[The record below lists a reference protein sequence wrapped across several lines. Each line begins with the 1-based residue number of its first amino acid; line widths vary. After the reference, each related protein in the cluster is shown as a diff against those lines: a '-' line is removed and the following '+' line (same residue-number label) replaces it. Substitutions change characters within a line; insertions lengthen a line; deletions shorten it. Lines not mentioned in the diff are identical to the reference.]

1 MKCNS
6 THFCHFC
13 GIKFVFRLSTLPM
26 EAKWLYVDTEKSL
39 QRAINDFE
47 RAKVLSIDT
56 EYDSFRYFR
65 EKLCLIQIHANNTT
79 YVFDPLNDLNLS
91 FLGKYFDNRRVVK
104 ILHAADN
111 DIRLLKR
118 DYKFNFKNVFDT
130 HRAALLLGFQQLSL
144 EKMIK
149 EFVGVE
155 LKKNK
160 KIQRS
165 RWDVRPLTEE
175 QLEYAVQDVIY
186 LPALYKKQS
195 EALGIKDLKI
205 AAVEAFDKIAAADW
219 RERRLDRHGFT
230 KISGYH
236 CLNQEQKDLFK
247 KLYLWRFHRAKDEN
261 RAIFMFM
268 PDKNLLELAQDS
280 ENPEKYL
287 SQRKLKL
294 YGVEIDRIV
303 KNL

>member
-1 MKCNS
+1 MD
-6 THFCHFC
+6 
-13 GIKFVFRLSTLPM
+13 
-26 EAKWLYVDTEKSL
+26 AKWLFVDTQKKL
-39 QRAINDFE
+39 QRAVNDFE

-65 EKLCLIQIHANNTT
+65 EILCLIQIHANNTT
-79 YVFDPLNDLNLS
+79 YVFDPLENLNLS
-91 FLGKYFDNRRVVK
+91 FLGKYFDNQRIVK

-111 DIRLLKR
+111 DIRLLRR
-118 DYKFNFKNVFDT
+118 DYKFNFKNIFDT

-165 RWDVRPLTEE
+165 RWDSRPLTEE

-186 LPALYKKQS
+186 LPALYEKQS
-195 EALGIKDLKI
+195 TALGIKDLKD
-205 AAVEAFDKIAAADW
+205 AAAEAFVKIADTNW
-219 RERRLDRHGFT
+219 REKRLDRHGHT
-230 KISGYH
+230 KIKGYY
-236 CLNQEQKDLFK
+236 CLNQEQKELIK
-247 KLYLWRFHRAKDEN
+247 RLYVWRFHRAKEEN
-261 RAIFMFM
+261 RAVFMFL
-268 PDKNLLELAQDS
+268 PDKNLLELAQDTES
-280 ENPEKYL
+280 PEKYL

-294 YGVEIDRIV
+294 YGDEIERLINNV
-303 KNL
+303 

>member
-1 MKCNS
+1 MD
-6 THFCHFC
+6 
-13 GIKFVFRLSTLPM
+13 
-26 EAKWLYVDTEKSL
+26 AKWLFVDTQKKL
-39 QRAINDFE
+39 QRAVNDFE

-65 EKLCLIQIHANNTT
+65 EILCLIQIHANNTT
-79 YVFDPLNDLNLS
+79 YVFDPLENLNLS
-91 FLGKYFDNRRVVK
+91 FLGKYFDNERIVK

-118 DYKFNFKNVFDT
+118 DYKFNFKNIFDT

-165 RWDVRPLTEE
+165 RWDSRPLTEE

-186 LPALYKKQS
+186 LPALYEKQS
-195 EALGIKDLKI
+195 AALGIKDLKNV
-205 AAVEAFDKIAAADW
+205 AAEAFVKIADTNW
-219 RERRLDRHGFT
+219 REKRLDRHGHT
-230 KISGYH
+230 KIKGYY
-236 CLNQEQKDLFK
+236 CLNQEQKELIK
-247 KLYLWRFHRAKDEN
+247 RLYVWRFHRAKEEN
-261 RAIFMFM
+261 RAVFMFL
-268 PDKNLLELAQDS
+268 PDKNLLELAQDTES
-280 ENPEKYL
+280 PEKYL

-294 YGVEIDRIV
+294 YGDEIERLINNV
-303 KNL
+303 

>member
-1 MKCNS
+1 
-6 THFCHFC
+6 
-13 GIKFVFRLSTLPM
+13 M
-26 EAKWLYVDTEKSL
+26 EEKWLFVDTQKNL
-39 QRAINDFE
+39 QRAVNDFE
-47 RAKVLSIDT
+47 RTKVLSIDT
-56 EYDSFRYFR
+56 EYDSFRYFK

-91 FLGKYFDNRRVVK
+91 FLGKYFDNQRIVK

-118 DYKFNFKNVFDT
+118 DYKFNFKNIFDT

-165 RWDVRPLTEE
+165 RWDNRPLTEE

-186 LPALYKKQS
+186 LPALYEKQS
-195 EALGIKDLKI
+195 MALGIKDLKD
-205 AAVEAFDKIAAADW
+205 AAAEAFIKIADTNW
-219 RERRLDRHGFT
+219 REKRLDRQGHT
-230 KISGYH
+230 KIKGYY
-236 CLNQEQKDLFK
+236 CLNQEQKELFK
-247 KLYLWRFHRAKDEN
+247 RLYIWRFHRAKQEN
-261 RAIFMFM
+261 RAMFMFL
-268 PDKNLLELAQDS
+268 PDKNLLELAQDTES
-280 ENPEKYL
+280 PEKYL

-294 YGVEIDRIV
+294 YGDEIERLINNV
-303 KNL
+303 

>member
-1 MKCNS
+1 MD
-6 THFCHFC
+6 
-13 GIKFVFRLSTLPM
+13 
-26 EAKWLYVDTEKSL
+26 AKWLFVDTQKKL
-39 QRAINDFE
+39 QRAVNDFE

-65 EKLCLIQIHANNTT
+65 EILCLIQIHANNTT
-79 YVFDPLNDLNLS
+79 YVFDPLENLNLS
-91 FLGKYFDNRRVVK
+91 FLGKYFENQRIVK

-118 DYKFNFKNVFDT
+118 DYKFNFKNIFDT

-165 RWDVRPLTEE
+165 RWDSRPLTEE

-186 LPALYKKQS
+186 LPALYEKQS
-195 EALGIKDLKI
+195 AALGIKDLKD
-205 AAVEAFDKIAAADW
+205 AATEAFVKIADTNW
-219 RERRLDRHGFT
+219 REKRLDRHGHT
-230 KISGYH
+230 KIKGYY
-236 CLNQEQKDLFK
+236 CLNQEQKELIK
-247 KLYLWRFHRAKDEN
+247 RLYVWRFHRAKDEN
-261 RAIFMFM
+261 RAVFMFL
-268 PDKNLLELAQDS
+268 PDKNLLELAQDTES
-280 ENPEKYL
+280 PEKYL

-294 YGVEIDRIV
+294 YGDEIERLINNV
-303 KNL
+303 

>member
-1 MKCNS
+1 MD
-6 THFCHFC
+6 
-13 GIKFVFRLSTLPM
+13 
-26 EAKWLYVDTEKSL
+26 AKWLFVDTQKKM
-39 QRAINDFE
+39 QRAVNDFE

-65 EKLCLIQIHANNTT
+65 EILCLIQIHANNTT
-79 YVFDPLNDLNLS
+79 YVFDPLENLNLF
-91 FLGKYFDNRRVVK
+91 FLGKYFDNQCIVK

-118 DYKFNFKNVFDT
+118 DYKFNFKNIFDT

-165 RWDVRPLTEE
+165 RWDSRPLTEE

-186 LPALYKKQS
+186 LPALYEKQS
-195 EALGIKDLKI
+195 AALGIKDLKDF
-205 AAVEAFDKIAAADW
+205 AAEAFVKIADTNW
-219 RERRLDRHGFT
+219 REKRLDRHGHT
-230 KISGYH
+230 KIKGYY
-236 CLNQEQKDLFK
+236 CLNQEQKELIK
-247 KLYLWRFHRAKDEN
+247 RLYVWRFHRAKEEN
-261 RAIFMFM
+261 RAVFMFL
-268 PDKNLLELAQDS
+268 PDKNLLELAQDTES
-280 ENPEKYL
+280 PEKYL

-294 YGVEIDRIV
+294 YGDEIERLINNV
-303 KNL
+303 

>member
-1 MKCNS
+1 MD
-6 THFCHFC
+6 
-13 GIKFVFRLSTLPM
+13 
-26 EAKWLYVDTEKSL
+26 AKWLFVDSQKKL
-39 QRAINDFE
+39 QRAVYDFD

-65 EKLCLIQIHANNTT
+65 EILCLIQIHANSTT
-79 YVFDPLNDLNLS
+79 YIFDPFENLNLS
-91 FLGKYFDNRRVVK
+91 FLGKYFDNQRIVK

-118 DYKFNFKNVFDT
+118 DYKFSFKNIFDT

-144 EKMIK
+144 ERMIK

-165 RWDVRPLTEE
+165 RWDNRPLTEE

-186 LPALYKKQS
+186 LPALYEKQS
-195 EALGIKDLKI
+195 LALGVKDLKD
-205 AAVEAFDKIAAADW
+205 AAAEAFVKIADTHW
-219 RERRLDRHGFT
+219 REKRLDRHGYT
-230 KISGYH
+230 RIKGYH
-236 CLNQEQKDLFK
+236 GLNQEQKELFK
-247 KLYLWRFHRAKDEN
+247 KLYIWRFHRAKDEN
-261 RAIFMFM
+261 RAVFMFLA
-268 PDKNLLELAQDS
+268 DKNLLELAQDT

-294 YGVEIDRIV
+294 YGDEIDRII
-303 KNL
+303 NHT

>member
-1 MKCNS
+1 MD
-6 THFCHFC
+6 
-13 GIKFVFRLSTLPM
+13 
-26 EAKWLYVDTEKSL
+26 AKWLFVDTQKKL
-39 QRAINDFE
+39 QRAVNDFE

-65 EKLCLIQIHANNTT
+65 EILCLIQIHANNTT
-79 YVFDPLNDLNLS
+79 YVFDPLENLNLS
-91 FLGKYFDNRRVVK
+91 FLGKYFENQRIVK

-118 DYKFNFKNVFDT
+118 DYKFNFKNIFDT

-165 RWDVRPLTEE
+165 RWDSRPLTEE

-186 LPALYKKQS
+186 LPALYEKQS
-195 EALGIKDLKI
+195 AALGIKDLKD
-205 AAVEAFDKIAAADW
+205 AATEAFVKIADTNW
-219 RERRLDRHGFT
+219 REKRLDRHGHT
-230 KISGYH
+230 KIKGYY
-236 CLNQEQKDLFK
+236 CLNQEQKELIK
-247 KLYLWRFHRAKDEN
+247 RLYVWRFHRAKDEN
-261 RAIFMFM
+261 RAVFMFL
-268 PDKNLLELAQDS
+268 PDKNLLELAQDTES
-280 ENPEKYL
+280 PEKYL

-294 YGVEIDRIV
+294 YGDEIERII
-303 KNL
+303 NHI